1 MNMLSKIISRL
12 RSLPPQTIILRNIIK
27 YAIIILS
34 VGGVILLGIFIFR
47 QEFYN
52 TFQNV
57 DSDAGIY
64 GDFIGGFIGT
74 LFALISTLLIILT
87 LTNQI
92 IDRNKNAIIEQF
104 FKMLDYH
111 LNNINL
117 LEVKHVLKRK
127 ENEGKIKNRR
137 AFVIFKIQFKWLLD
151 CIRKINI
158 ESSLNLTEIEI
169 ADITYVI
176 FYYGLDME
184 WKELCKSKLSKK
196 YNDRGSLI
204 IERLLIM
211 KKKLKNKCTI
221 CRTNQTSLSAYF
233 RNMYNTIKLVD
244 SSMYLSIEE
253 KKQYITI
260 LRAQLSNPEL
270 YILYFNVISRFG
282 TKWKESGYITKYE
295 FIKNLP
301 RGYCSGYDPS
311 RDFPMIY
318 EEDELT

>member
-1 MNMLSKIISRL
+1 MMKN
-12 RSLPPQTIILRNIIK
+12 LPPRTIILRSIIE
-27 YAIIILS
+27 YTIIILS
-34 VGGVILLGIFIFR
+34 IVAIMLFGIFIFR

-52 TFQNV
+52 TFQEV
-57 DSDAGIY
+57 DSKAGTY

-74 LFALISTLLIILT
+74 IFALISALLLILT

-92 IDRNKNAIIEQF
+92 IDKNKNAIIEQF

-127 ENEGKIKNRR
+127 EKEGKIKNRR
-137 AFVIFKIQFKWLLD
+137 AFVIFKIQFKRLLD
-151 CIRKINI
+151 CIRKINTKL
-158 ESSLNLTEIEI
+158 SLNLTELEI

-176 FYYGLDME
+176 FYYGLDSE

-196 YNDRGSLI
+196 YNDRGNLI
-204 IERLLIM
+204 IDHLLTE
-211 KKKLKNKCTI
+211 KKKLKNKCAI

-233 RNMYNTIKLVD
+233 RNIYNTIKLVD
-244 SSMYLSIEE
+244 SSAYLSLEE

-282 TKWKESGYITKYE
+282 TKWRASGYITKYE
-295 FIKNLP
+295 LIKNLP
-301 RGYCSGYDPS
+301 HDYCSGYDPS
-311 RDFPMIY
+311 RDFPMTY
-318 EEDELT
+318 EEDELS